1 MSEIAVMLAEGFEE
15 IEGLTVVDIC
25 RRCGI
30 GVTTVSITNDKNV
43 MGSHGI
49 PVIADKVF
57 GEVDFGKIDMIV
69 LPGGKKGTDNLEAC
83 GPLLEKVDEFYKT
96 DKYVAAICAAPR
108 ILGHRGILNGR
119 VACSYPTFESHLEGA
134 VVTQNPVEKS
144 DNVITGRGMGV
155 SIDFALKV
163 AEQFVDKETVDDV
176 ALGII
181 YK

>member
-83 GPLLEKVDEFYKT
+83 EPLLEKVDEFYKT